1 MKRGTFAMIA
11 GPAGVG
17 KTTLMPL
24 LLERLPKATAMISTT
39 TRPPRP
45 GEIDGVHYRFM
56 SRPDFEAGVAAG
68 HFIESAEYAGH
79 LYGTDARELMRL
91 LERTPLVIK
100 ILEVQGVRLA
110 RKMVP
115 GSVAVFLMPEEI
127 GQIERRLRAR
137 PGATEADIQARLE
150 IARTEIAAAS
160 EFDCAPLNR
169 EGKQEVCADEIAA
182 FLRRIRPDAA

>member
-1 MKRGTFAMIA
+1 MNRGTFAMIA

-17 KTTLMPL
+17 KTTLLPL
-24 LLERLPKATAMISTT
+24 LLDRLPHATAMLSTT

-45 GEIDGVHYRFM
+45 GEVDGVHYRFM
-56 SRPDFEAGVAAG
+56 SRPDFEAGVTAG

-91 LERTPLVIK
+91 LEHKPLMIK

-115 GSVAVFLMPEEI
+115 GSVAVFLMPEGI
-127 GQIERRLRAR
+127 GQIERRLRER
-137 PGATEADIQARLE
+137 PGATEADIHARLE
-150 IARTEIAAAS
+150 IARDEIAAAP
-160 EFDCAPLNR
+160 EFDFAPHNR
-169 EGKQEVCADEIAA
+169 EGRQDACADEIAA